1 MYVATRRAVPRQAE
15 VDAAAK
21 ALAEQIAGAF
31 AEFEGA
37 ARGNPKLRAG
47 AAVAIDNLGAPFD
60 GKYTVTTSRHRYDPS
75 TGYTTTSRSPAAR
88 SGRCSGSPPAAA
100 LPAGA

>member
-1 MYVATRRAVPRQAE
+1 MYVATDVPYRGQAE

-31 AEFEGA
+31 AEFEGV

-47 AAVAIDNLGAPFD
+47 AAIAIDNLGAPFD
-60 GKYTVTTSRHRYDPS
+60 GKYMVTTSRHRFDPT
-75 TGYTTTSRSPAAR
+75 TGYTTHVRGHRPPGAVAVRARLRCRLAA
-88 SGRCSGSPPAAA
+88 GR
-100 LPAGA
+100 